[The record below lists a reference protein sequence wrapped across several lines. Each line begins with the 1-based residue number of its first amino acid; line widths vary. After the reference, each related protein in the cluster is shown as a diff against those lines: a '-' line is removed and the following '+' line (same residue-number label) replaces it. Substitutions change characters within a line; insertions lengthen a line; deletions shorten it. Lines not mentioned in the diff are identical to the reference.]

1 MRVLPVGRL
10 GVGEIGRG
18 NAILDSPS
26 FESITLP
33 ALLVLSFSIFRRLFL
48 IKNAGHFPLSSSSPM
63 DDGGNRSAVS
73 ESLEEIEELFI
84 VRRILHRLHIVSGDM
99 GAVFHLYDL
108 RPSYAR

>member
-1 MRVLPVGRL
+1 
-10 GVGEIGRG
+10 
-18 NAILDSPS
+18 
-26 FESITLP
+26 
-33 ALLVLSFSIFRRLFL
+33 
-48 IKNAGHFPLSSSSPM
+48 M
-63 DDGGNRSAVS
+63 DDDGNRSAVS